1 MINSS
6 VAGKQFLTVREPLG
20 VAAMICPWNFPIGMP
35 ARKISAAL
43 AAGCTAVCK
52 PAEDTPLST
61 LALAAVIQMAG
72 IPPGIV
78 NIVPCSR
85 NKAGELT
92 PAQRGR
98 HCWCQLSCVIKTQ

>member
-1 MINSS
+1 M
-6 VAGKQFLTVREPLG
+6 TVREPLG

-52 PAEDTPLST
+52 PAEDTPLTT
-61 LALAAVIQMAG
+61 LALAAIIQLAG
-72 IPPGIV
+72 LPPGLV

-85 NKAGELT
+85 NKVGWVTPCSLIHSLLLT
-92 PAQRGR
+92 AFLSHEDTAQG
-98 HCWCQLSCVIKTQ
+98 T